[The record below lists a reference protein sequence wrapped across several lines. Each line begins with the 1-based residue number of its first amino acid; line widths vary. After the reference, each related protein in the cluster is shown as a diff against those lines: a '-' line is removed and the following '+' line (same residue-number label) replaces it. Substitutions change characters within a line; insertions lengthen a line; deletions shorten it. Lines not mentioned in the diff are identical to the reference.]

1 VLTALLFAGAFLF
14 SVAVTG
20 LFVWRGLDDLLAEV
34 RPLRGHRLAGG
45 APCPRCRK
53 RVAGGDGRCA
63 RCRISLSYLNLRV
76 VALSQAY
83 AIAEQMHFGDYIEM
97 SINTSERQRIS
108 IVGPL
113 GPVVRVGD
121 ELQLV
126 FDGRH
131 RLRQLHNMTLG
142 TGWRLPGRIIGQRSP
157 LAVIGLLFLVPVVTM
172 LILIAPIYFLIQ
184 SLSHTYQLVSSVL
197 ASGVRHAPN
206 PSFGSG
212 EIAALLLYLLG
223 LAVFGGLVMLARTRP
238 RINRDIFR

>member
-1 VLTALLFAGAFLF
+1 MLTAFLFAGAFLF
-14 SVAVTG
+14 SVAMAG

-34 RPLRGHRLAGG
+34 RPLRAHRLAGG

-53 RVAGGDGRCA
+53 RLAGGDGRCA
-63 RCRISLSYLNLRV
+63 RCRISLSYHNLRV
-76 VALSQAY
+76 IAITQAY
-83 AIAEQMHFGDYIEM
+83 AIAEQLHFGNYIEM

-108 IVGPL
+108 IVAPL

-121 ELQLV
+121 ELELV

-131 RLRQLHNMTLG
+131 RLRELNNMTLG
-142 TGWRLPGRIIGQRSP
+142 TGWRLPVRVIGQRSP
-157 LAVIGLLFLVPVVTM
+157 LAVVGLLFLVPVVTM
-172 LILIAPIYFLIQ
+172 LIMVAPIYFLFQ
-184 SLSHTYQLVSSVL
+184 SLSHTYHLVSGVL
-197 ASGVRHAPN
+197 ASGVQHAPN